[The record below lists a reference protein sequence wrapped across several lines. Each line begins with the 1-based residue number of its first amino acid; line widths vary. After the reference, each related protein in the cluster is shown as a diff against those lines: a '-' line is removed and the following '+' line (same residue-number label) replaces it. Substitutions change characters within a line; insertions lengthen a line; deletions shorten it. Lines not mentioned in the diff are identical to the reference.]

1 MVKLNINLTDEK
13 KNMIKSVITKVPR
26 NEEEVKRIFYKL
38 EDILGFQ
45 DVKGFVLFP
54 DASAFYEGR
63 EINIEFEHRSSNFK
77 KHEHKEKDCDLI
89 VCWEDD
95 DCSLKVRVLELSTLA
110 ENWLKVRQELMM
122 EYANCLSAE
131 LGVVEDKTAQKERAR
146 LESLMEKYNFDANDA
161 IAESMCITKSSLR
174 LYYDSLDDPEC
185 VGGRLGCEKRDIDPK
200 YLGIKT
206 LAKFVP
212 VVLCRDCQNKV
223 KCRLGKQQRIGYYFL
238 LIFKSETPRKVCI
251 ERKQIENEKILSHIK
266 RTQLNLWKETQ
277 FKRR

>member
-1 MVKLNINLTDEK
+1 
-13 KNMIKSVITKVPR
+13 MIKSVITKVPR

-63 EINIEFEHRSSNFK
+63 EINIEFEHRSSKFK

-131 LGVVEDKTAQKERAR
+131 LGVVEDTKRLRKNRVKIALSFLSRFVFLRHPIQQKG
-146 LESLMEKYNFDANDA
+146 N
-161 IAESMCITKSSLR
+161 
-174 LYYDSLDDPEC
+174 
-185 VGGRLGCEKRDIDPK
+185 
-200 YLGIKT
+200 
-206 LAKFVP
+206 
-212 VVLCRDCQNKV
+212 
-223 KCRLGKQQRIGYYFL
+223 
-238 LIFKSETPRKVCI
+238 
-251 ERKQIENEKILSHIK
+251 
-266 RTQLNLWKETQ
+266 
-277 FKRR
+277 